1 MLKRFSHLLVICYTR
16 EDIVDDKMSPIYI
29 YIFFY
34 TYLPNNTFII
44 AVVFEIHDDLFQVR
58 FIGAKLELNRERY
71 GDTIFVEALDT
82 WKFRGLVNTREYDK
96 FETRWTG
103 M

>member
-1 MLKRFSHLLVICYTR
+1 MLKRFSHLLVICHTR
-16 EDIVDDKMSPIYI
+16 EDIVDDKMSPI

-44 AVVFEIHDDLFQVR
+44 AVVFEIHVDVFQVR

-82 WKFRGLVNTREYDK
+82 WKFHGLVNTREYDK
-96 FETRWTG
+96 FETWWTG